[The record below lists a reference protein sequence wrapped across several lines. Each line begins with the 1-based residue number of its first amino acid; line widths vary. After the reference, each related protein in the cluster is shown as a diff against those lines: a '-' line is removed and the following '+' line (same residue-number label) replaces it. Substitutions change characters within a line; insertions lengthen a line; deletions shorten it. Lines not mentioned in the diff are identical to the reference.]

1 MAAQNEV
8 LQKQQNDLAAIK
20 EAWAEKQE
28 QNRRREEMEKLM
40 QIKKEQQ
47 EKELLALN
55 KAAEWVQ
62 AHWRGFMARKEY
74 GGKKKK
80 KGKGKK
86 GKKWGLFAH

>member
-1 MAAQNEV
+1 
-8 LQKQQNDLAAIK
+8 
-20 EAWAEKQE
+20 
-28 QNRRREEMEKLM
+28 M

-80 KGKGKK
+80 GKGKGKK
-86 GKKWGLFAH
+86 GKK